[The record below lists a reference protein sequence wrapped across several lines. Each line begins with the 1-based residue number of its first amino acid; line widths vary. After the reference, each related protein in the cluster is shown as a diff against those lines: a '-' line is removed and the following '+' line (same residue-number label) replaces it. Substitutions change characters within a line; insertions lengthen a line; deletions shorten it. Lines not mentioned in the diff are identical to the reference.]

1 MLIFVKIVNLNENS
15 LKFILKFHN
24 KEQSGIPTNIS
35 KPQKDIRVSHAQ
47 ICVHLH
53 LYPSKY

>member
-15 LKFILKFHN
+15 LKFILKFQN

-35 KPQKDIRVSHAQ
+35 KPQKDIRVSQAQ
-47 ICVHLH
+47 IRVH
-53 LYPSKY
+53 P